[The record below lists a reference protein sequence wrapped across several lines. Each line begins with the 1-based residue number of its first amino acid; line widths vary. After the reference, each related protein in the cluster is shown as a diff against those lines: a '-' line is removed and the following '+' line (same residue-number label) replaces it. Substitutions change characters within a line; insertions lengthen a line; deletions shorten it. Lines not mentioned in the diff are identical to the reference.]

1 METCARF
8 DWFPRKCVYIWVSDL
23 RCWFPPSRP
32 LSRSHSCNS
41 KFPVDACR
49 KENNASKRLGR
60 WPNICILLPRI
71 LRLGA
76 SSFFLSF
83 FLFPRLRILWDFW
96 ALLLTTNPM
105 TLGDSIKEIFIGH
118 IRGGYFIGRLSLLM
132 FLLLLLPSPGTFYI
146 YAAAPVLV
154 DLSLLEKI
162 KWLHWR
168 ARGWFEFFK

>member
-49 KENNASKRLGR
+49 KENNASKDLGDG
-60 WPNICILLPRI
+60 PTFAYYCHAFSVSVPL
-71 LRLGA
+71 
-76 SSFFLSF
+76 LSF
-83 FLFPRLRILWDFW
+83 FFFFPRLRILWDFW